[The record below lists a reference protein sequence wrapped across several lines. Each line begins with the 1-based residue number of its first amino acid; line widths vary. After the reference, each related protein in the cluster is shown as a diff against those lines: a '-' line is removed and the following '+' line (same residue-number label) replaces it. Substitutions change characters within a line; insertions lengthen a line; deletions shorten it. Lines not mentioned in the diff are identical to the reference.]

1 MKLRTH
7 IVLFLLLIPLLLS
20 AQELSVQSFASAPN
34 DIISANDQVLDLNG
48 GSCALVKIQVVDDID
63 RVEGNVIGGI
73 VNRGT
78 EKWVYLTSGTKEFRI
93 FPKSHLPLT
102 ISCGKYG
109 IDGLESKRVYI
120 LRLTSNQQGSAT
132 SKAKNK
138 KKENTDYTQT
148 FEPQNEPPIYTEPE
162 QPAPVVYN
170 QPRQDYNYTFPSSK
184 SSNPI
189 SFGIRAGANLA
200 WTQFGEGYD
209 KAGMVPSFH
218 VGLSMDIPF
227 SDNFYLNT
235 ALLFSGK
242 GYKYENVEKAS
253 AQYIDLPVQLSLR
266 FGDIDETQFQINA
279 GPYAA
284 FGIGGTIKSEN
295 SDKEQKFFDYYKRFD
310 YGVAA
315 GIGLIFS
322 SHYYIGANFQ
332 LGFGDYR
339 NRNIGISLGYN
350 F

>member
-63 RVEGNVIGGI
+63 RVEGNVIGGL

-132 SKAKNK
+132 SRQ
-138 KKENTDYTQT
+138 KKEEKTKVEVT
-148 FEPQNEPPIYTEPE
+148 EPVSQEPVTYTEPE
-162 QPAPVVYN
+162 QPAPVVYD
-170 QPRQDYNYTFPSSK
+170 QPYQDYNYTYHSRK
-184 SSNPI
+184 HSNPI

-200 WTQFGEGYD
+200 WTQFGDGYD
-209 KAGMVPSFH
+209 DVGMIPSFH

-227 SDNFYLNT
+227 SDNFYLNI
-235 ALLFSGK
+235 ALLYSGK
-242 GYKYENVEKAS
+242 GYKYKEVEKAS

-310 YGVAA
+310 YGVVA